1 MYPYRGG
8 EAAKRAHRRSRVA
21 RSPSVRLADTHDAP
35 RLRRQARGR
44 RIRRLIRT
52 GVVLTVIGLM
62 WLARAVR
69 PRWRPLLAGGVLTV
83 VGVMLRSGAWGVV
96 ILPGIWFLGSALL
109 VPANPDA
116 DRRRSERERELER
129 EQAAYVRS
137 AQLCSWIYSAFDARD
152 HDPKPSATP

>member
-8 EAAKRAHRRSRVA
+8 EAARRAHRRILVA
-21 RSPSVRLADTHDAP
+21 RSPSVGLADTRGAP
-35 RLRRQARGR
+35 RLARLARAR
-44 RIRRLIRT
+44 RIRRFIRT
-52 GVVLTVIGLM
+52 AALLTVIGLM

-83 VGVMLRSGAWGVV
+83 VGLMLRSGAWGAV

-116 DRRRSERERELER
+116 DRRRSERERELDR

-137 AQLCSWIYSAFDARD
+137 AQLCSWMYSAFDARD
-152 HDPKPSATP
+152 HDPKPSAMP

>member
-8 EAAKRAHRRSRVA
+8 EAAKRARRRSLAA
-21 RSPSVRLADTHDAP
+21 RSPSVGLAGTCGAP
-35 RLRRQARGR
+35 RLIRRARAR
-44 RIRRLIRT
+44 RIRRFIRT
-52 GVVLTVIGLM
+52 GALLTVIGLM

-69 PRWRPLLAGGVLTV
+69 LRWRPLLAGAVLTA

-129 EQAAYVRS
+129 EQAAYARS

-152 HDPKPSATP
+152 HDPKPSAMP